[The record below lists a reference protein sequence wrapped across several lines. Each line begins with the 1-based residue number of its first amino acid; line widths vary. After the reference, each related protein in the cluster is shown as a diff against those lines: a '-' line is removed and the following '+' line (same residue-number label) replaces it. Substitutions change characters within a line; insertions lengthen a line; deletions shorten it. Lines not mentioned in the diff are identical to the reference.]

1 MAPLPHLCTPTIEVF
16 WGCLPHAWGPKRAG
30 GRGGNQTWTRRAQLE
45 IGASGRS
52 SWCNSPSQE
61 SHPALEPLGPRP
73 MLCPDVASCTAAEL
87 PTCSAPHGRVALS
100 LTQRHPLQ
108 AHIPGG
114 PREGG
119 EPSGAAQ
126 AEAKAGPE
134 KTAEPADEGPNA
146 GDGPDSPPS
155 SEKELHLG

>member
-119 EPSGAAQ
+119 
-126 AEAKAGPE
+126 
-134 KTAEPADEGPNA
+134 
-146 GDGPDSPPS
+146 
-155 SEKELHLG
+155 